1 LKAYTKGFT
10 LIELLVVICIIAI
23 LAGIIM
29 PLYSNFLKK
38 AKVVKALA
46 GAKGLETAFKSYLD
60 IYRVWP
66 SGWADGD
73 IEGNIFETLRG
84 DNPQGNN
91 PQGIAFYEF
100 VNYTDHPGMD
110 QTTAWDPWSNP
121 DDPIRGPW
129 RAYQVM
135 FDDNYDNK
143 INVNGQDVYRSVVV
157 YSFGANSEDDQG
169 DGDDDTSWK

>member
-23 LAGIIM
+23 LAGMIM

-60 IYRVWP
+60 MYKFWP
-66 SGWADGD
+66 TAWADGEIKDD
-73 IEGNIFETLRG
+73 IFKTLRG
-84 DNPQGNN
+84 DN

-100 VNYTDHPGMD
+100 ANYTNHPGMD
-110 QTTAWDPWSNP
+110 QTTAWDPWSIP

-129 RAYQVM
+129 RAYRVM
-135 FDDNYDNK
+135 FDKNYDNK
-143 INVNGQDVYRSVVV
+143 IDALPNVYRSVVV
-157 YSFGANSEDDQG
+157 YSVGANSQDEQG